1 MNKKLE
7 NEIELLPESPG
18 VYLMYNVL
26 NTIIYVGKA
35 KNLRKRVAQYF
46 LRDQVGKVARMVREA
61 DHFETIQT
69 ESEKEALLLEINLI
83 RKHYPR
89 FNILLKD
96 GKTYP
101 FIALN
106 KDKAPFLKIMHN
118 DNDKSYKYFGP
129 FPNSGA
135 CYEVIDLLNKIYP
148 LRKCKTL
155 PNKPCLYYHLGQCLA
170 PCINDIDEET
180 FEKYDIT
187 HVILGKGSKTNM
199 IITKTNDENYKELYS
214 DDNFVIYERLNN

>member
-69 ESEKEALLLEINLI
+69 ESEKEALLLENAIYDFFSKHINNVKDPKKLA
-83 RKHYPR
+83 RLLDR
-89 FNILLKD
+89 FNYID
-96 GKTYP
+96 
-101 FIALN
+101 
-106 KDKAPFLKIMHN
+106 
-118 DNDKSYKYFGP
+118 
-129 FPNSGA
+129 PNSG
-135 CYEVIDLLNKIYP
+135 ILNK
-148 LRKCKTL
+148 
-155 PNKPCLYYHLGQCLA
+155 
-170 PCINDIDEET
+170 E
-180 FEKYDIT
+180 
-187 HVILGKGSKTNM
+187 S
-199 IITKTNDENYKELYS
+199 
-214 DDNFVIYERLNN
+214 

>member
-1 MNKKLE
+1 MNKRLE

-18 VYLMYNVL
+18 VYLMYNIL
-26 NTIIYVGKA
+26 NKVIYVGKA

-46 LRDQVGKVARMVREA
+46 LRPQVGKVARMVREV

-101 FIALN
+101 YIAL
-106 KDKAPFLKIMHN
+106 KRDKAPFLKIMHS
-118 DNDKSYKYFGP
+118 DDDKSYRYFGP
-129 FPNSGA
+129 YPNSSA
-135 CYEVIDLLNKIYP
+135 CYEVIDLL
-148 LRKCKTL
+148 
-155 PNKPCLYYHLGQCLA
+155 
-170 PCINDIDEET
+170 
-180 FEKYDIT
+180 
-187 HVILGKGSKTNM
+187 VS
-199 IITKTNDENYKELYS
+199 
-214 DDNFVIYERLNN
+214 LN